1 MRQETVRIL
10 SELIFLKVILVIHAL
25 LELVTALMNDFLT
38 ILFICGLGHLLIFNL
53 LLLYMNLFR

>member
-1 MRQETVRIL
+1 MRIL

-25 LELVTALMNDFLT
+25 LELVTALMNDLLT
-38 ILFICGLGHLLIFNL
+38 ILLICGLGHFLIFNL